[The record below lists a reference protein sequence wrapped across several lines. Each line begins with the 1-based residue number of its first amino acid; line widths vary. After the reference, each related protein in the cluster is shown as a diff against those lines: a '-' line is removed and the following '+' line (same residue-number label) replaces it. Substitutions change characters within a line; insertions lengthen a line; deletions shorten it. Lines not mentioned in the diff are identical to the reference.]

1 MREYSTNEM
10 LSKLISFDT
19 TSWKSNLELIT
30 FVTEYLQYFGVASK
44 VFFNAEKTKAN
55 LLATMGPEDVPGIML
70 SGHTDVVPTAAQ
82 NWFSDPFEM
91 QAKDGRLYGRGTCDM
106 KGFIACVLAAVPKI
120 MAAELKEPL
129 HIALSYD
136 EETGCT
142 GVMSL
147 AEHVGAMKVK
157 PRACIVG
164 EPTNMKVVNSHKGI
178 FHLLTR
184 IYGLAAHSSTD
195 RGLNTVTYAAKMIV
209 FLSDLA
215 EEMKSRI
222 PMVEGFDPPYTT
234 IHVGRIKG
242 GTAANIT
249 PEYCEFEWDFRPIP
263 GMEEAQDEVLVRFN
277 AYVRDHILPDMIRQD
292 KETAKVETDLLSRVP
307 SLLPQSGST
316 AENLVLALANQND
329 VHVVSYGT
337 EAGIF
342 QATGGVPTVVCGP
355 GSILQA
361 HKPDEYIEQSELDS
375 CDEFLGRLLDVIT
388 RSGAR

>member
-1 MREYSTNEM
+1 
-10 LSKLISFDT
+10 
-19 TSWKSNLELIT
+19 
-30 FVTEYLQYFGVASK
+30 
-44 VFFNAEKTKAN
+44 
-55 LLATMGPEDVPGIML
+55 
-70 SGHTDVVPTAAQ
+70 
-82 NWFSDPFEM
+82 
-91 QAKDGRLYGRGTCDM
+91 YGGGTCDVQ
-106 KGFIACVLAAVPKI
+106 GFIACVLAAVPKF
-120 MAAELKEPL
+120 MAAGLKEPL

-136 EETGCT
+136 EEVGCT

-147 AEHVGAMKVK
+147 VEHVREMRVK

-195 RGLNTVTYAAKMIV
+195 RGLNTVTYAAKMIN

-215 EEMKSRI
+215 EEMKSRT
-222 PMVEGFDPPYTT
+222 PTVEGFDPPYTT

-263 GMEEAQDEVLVRFN
+263 DLAGEQDEVLTRFN
-277 AYVRDHILPDMIRQD
+277 AYVEDHILPLMRRQD
-292 KETAKVETDLLSRVP
+292 EHSAKVETDILSQVP
-307 SLLPQSGST
+307 SLLPESGST

-375 CDEFLGRLLDVIT
+375 CDEFLRRLLDVVKL
-388 RSGAR
+388 SGPR

>member
-30 FVTEYLQYFGVASK
+30 FVIEYLQSFGVASK

-55 LLATMGPEDVPGIML
+55 LLATIGPEDVPGIML

-82 NWFSDPFEM
+82 NWSSDPFEM
-91 QAKDGRLYGRGTCDM
+91 QARDGRLYGRGTCDM
-106 KGFIACVLAAVPKI
+106 KGFIACVLAAVPKF
-120 MAAELKEPL
+120 MTAGLKEPL

-136 EETGCT
+136 EEVGCT

-195 RGLNTVTYAAKMIV
+195 RGLNTVIYAARMIS

-215 EEMKSRI
+215 EEMKSRTAI
-222 PMVEGFDPPYTT
+222 VEGFDPPYTT

-263 GMEEAQDEVLVRFN
+263 GMEEAQDEILVRFN

-316 AENLVLALANQND
+316 AESLVLALASQND

-375 CDEFLGRLLDVIT
+375 CDEFLGRLRDVIKL
-388 RSGAR
+388 SGAK

>member
-1 MREYSTNEM
+1 MREYSANEM

-19 TSWKSNLELIT
+19 TSWKTNLELIE
-30 FVTEYLQYFGVASK
+30 FVTEYLQGFGVSSQ
-44 VFFNAEKTKAN
+44 VFYNEDKTKAN
-55 LLATMGPEDVPGIML
+55 LLVSIGPKDIPGIML
-70 SGHTDVVPTAAQ
+70 SGHTDVVPVTAQ
-82 NWFSDPFEM
+82 NWSSDPFDM
-91 QAKDGRLYGRGTCDM
+91 YAKDGRLYGRGTCDM
-106 KGFIACVLAAVPKI
+106 KGFIACVLAKVSKFV
-120 MAAELKEPL
+120 AADLKEPV

-136 EETGCT
+136 EEIGCT

-147 AEHVGAMKVK
+147 VEHVRAMKVK

-184 IYGLAAHSSTD
+184 VYGLAAHSSTD
-195 RGLNTVTYAAKMIV
+195 LGLNTVTYASKMINY
-209 FLSDLA
+209 LDELA
-215 EEMKSRI
+215 EEMKSRL
-222 PMVEGFDPPYTT
+222 PVNEGFDPPYTT

-263 GMEEAQDEVLVRFN
+263 DRDDVQDEVLERFQV
-277 AYVRDHILPDMIRQD
+277 YVKDYILPDMERRD
-292 KETAKVETDLLSRVP
+292 KKSARVETDILSHVP
-307 SLLPQSGST
+307 SLLPESGST
-316 AENLVLALANQND
+316 AETLVLALANQND

-361 HKPDEYIEQSELDS
+361 HKPDEYIAQSELDS
-375 CDEFLGRLLDVIT
+375 CDEFLGRLLSVIKK
-388 RSGAR
+388 SGSK

>member
-30 FVTEYLQYFGVASK
+30 FVTEYLQSFGVTSK

-55 LLATMGPEDVPGIML
+55 LLATIGPKDVPGIML

-82 NWFSDPFEM
+82 NWSSDPFDM
-91 QAKDGRLYGRGTCDM
+91 QARDGRLYGRGTCDM
-106 KGFIACVLAAVPKI
+106 KGFIACVLAAVPKF

-136 EETGCT
+136 EEVGCT

-195 RGLNTVTYAAKMIV
+195 RGLNTVTYAAKMITY
-209 FLSDLA
+209 LSDLA
-215 EEMKSRI
+215 EEMKSRT

-277 AYVRDHILPDMIRQD
+277 TYVQDHILPEMTGQD
-292 KETAKVETDLLSRVP
+292 KESAKVETDILSRVP

-375 CDEFLGRLLDVIT
+375 CDEFLGRLRDVIKL
-388 RSGAR
+388 SGAK